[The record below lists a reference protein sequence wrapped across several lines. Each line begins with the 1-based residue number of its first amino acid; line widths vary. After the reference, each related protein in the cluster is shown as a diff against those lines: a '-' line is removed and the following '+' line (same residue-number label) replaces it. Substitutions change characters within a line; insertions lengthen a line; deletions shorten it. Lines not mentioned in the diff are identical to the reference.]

1 MNLIEYIYLR
11 YTFFFD
17 VKGFWNTSKLG
28 KILALLMDTILFTQH
43 ASIFYLT
50 FMTNKYFRNIL
61 LNRTNDSKEI
71 VLVSKR
77 QNSDYFFG

>member
-1 MNLIEYIYLR
+1 MRILR

-17 VKGFWNTSKLG
+17 VKGFWNTSKIG
-28 KILALLMDTILFTQH
+28 KVLALLMDTMLFAQH
-43 ASIFYLT
+43 GSVFYLT
-50 FMTNKYFRNIL
+50 FLTNKYFRNII
-61 LNRTNDSKEI
+61 LNRTNESKEI